1 MINKKYMCMILLLLF
16 GRLLLIIE
24 IMYYIELV
32 DLFFLLE
39 VVKCKYLI
47 R

>member
-1 MINKKYMCMILLLLF
+1 MINKKYMCMIWLLLF

-24 IMYYIELV
+24 IIYYIELV

>member
-24 IMYYIELV
+24 IIYYIELV

>member
-1 MINKKYMCMILLLLF
+1 MCMILLLLF

>member
-1 MINKKYMCMILLLLF
+1 MINKKYMYMILLLLF

>member
-1 MINKKYMCMILLLLF
+1 MILLLLF

-24 IMYYIELV
+24 IIYYIELV

>member
-1 MINKKYMCMILLLLF
+1 MCMILLLLF

-24 IMYYIELV
+24 IFYFIELV

>member
-39 VVKCKYLI
+39 VVKF
-47 R
+47 

>member
-1 MINKKYMCMILLLLF
+1 MILLLLF

-39 VVKCKYLI
+39 VVKF
-47 R
+47 

>member
-1 MINKKYMCMILLLLF
+1 MCMILLLLF

-39 VVKCKYLI
+39 VVKF
-47 R
+47 

>member
-1 MINKKYMCMILLLLF
+1 MINKEYMCMILLLLF

-39 VVKCKYLI
+39 VVKF
-47 R
+47 